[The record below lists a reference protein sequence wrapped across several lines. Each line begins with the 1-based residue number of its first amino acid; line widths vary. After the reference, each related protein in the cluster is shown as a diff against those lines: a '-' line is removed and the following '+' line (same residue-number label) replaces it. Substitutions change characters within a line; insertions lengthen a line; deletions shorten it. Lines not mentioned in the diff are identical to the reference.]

1 MAFQGFSFFTFS
13 LFLLTLFPFISSHQ
27 NSAHSHGLV
36 FLNQLRGC
44 QKGDK
49 VEGLHQLKEYLHH
62 FGYLN
67 NVQIHS
73 QNNDDDQFDEFLESA
88 VKTYQI
94 NYNLKATGVLDA
106 TTLAQMSKPRCG
118 VADVV
123 DGKTGMRSGKKMNQH
138 RKISGHFH
146 TVSHYAFFDGN
157 PRWPAT
163 QSHLT
168 YGKFNHLF
176 IFLILSAIIIT
187 NNLHGYS
194 LL

>member
-1 MAFQGFSFFTFS
+1 MAFQGSLSFFTFS

-36 FLNQLRGC
+36 FLNQLSGYH
-44 QKGDK
+44 KGDK
-49 VEGLHQLKEYLHH
+49 GEGIHQLKVYLHR

-67 NVQIHS
+67 NVQIHPE
-73 QNNDDDQFDEFLESA
+73 NNDNEFDEFLESA
-88 VKTYQI
+88 IKTYQI
-94 NYNLKATGVLDA
+94 NYNLKATGTIDA

-138 RKISGHFH
+138 RKISGHFR
-146 TVSHYAFFDGN
+146 TVSHFAFFEGN

-163 QSHLT
+163 KSHLT
-168 YGKFNHLF
+168 YGKFNSLF
-176 IFLILSAIIIT
+176 IF
-187 NNLHGYS
+187 
-194 LL
+194 